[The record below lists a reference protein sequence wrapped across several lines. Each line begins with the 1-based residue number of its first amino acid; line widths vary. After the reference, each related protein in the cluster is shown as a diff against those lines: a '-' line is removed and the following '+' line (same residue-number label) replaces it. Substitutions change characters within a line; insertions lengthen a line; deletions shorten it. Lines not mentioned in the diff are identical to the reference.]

1 MNEGGIEQ
9 RSEVRYQV
17 DGTINGVFKLAPDDN
32 DVTFEVLNVSKSG
45 MCVVTDEKL
54 PEHPE
59 LPITISDITI
69 NVSVA
74 WMIPVGSGTRKY
86 KYGIQSVT
94 PDVDL
99 VDALQTRG
107 LLPVYTM
114 RTTQSESEAFLDE
127 FYRASGPSKE
137 TSA

>member
-1 MNEGGIEQ
+1 MNKGGIEQ

-17 DGTINGVFKLAPDDN
+17 DGTINGIFKLAPDNN

-45 MCVVTDEKL
+45 MCVLTDEKL
-54 PEHPE
+54 PDQQE
-59 LPITISDITI
+59 LLITISDITA
-69 NVSVA
+69 NVTVA

-86 KYGIQSVT
+86 KYGIQSLT
-94 PDVDL
+94 PDIDL

-107 LLPVYTM
+107 MLPVYTM

-137 TSA
+137 KSA